1 MITLLINKGLH
12 WIGISEESKSQ
23 ILEMPFAW
31 GEEKYPVGHSFDRLG
46 VKDRTSLCIGEPIE
60 FCGFLR
66 QESLL
71 YALFEVSQNSQ
82 GQLQLFEGPV
92 LTWYIAPIVVDSVC
106 LLMPSGASSFYDIR
120 P

>member
-23 ILEMPFAW
+23 ILEMPLAW

-46 VKDRTSLCIGEPIE
+46 VKDRTSLCIGVPIE
-60 FCGFLR
+60 FRGFLR
-66 QESLL
+66 QETFL
-71 YALFEVSQNSQ
+71 YALFEVPQKCEQ
-82 GQLQLFEGPV
+82 QLQLFQGPI
-92 LTWYIAPIVVDSVC
+92 LTWYIAPIVVDSDC
-106 LLMPSGASSFYDIR
+106 LLMPSSPSSFYDIR